1 MASIDTLFAGPAGP
15 LVIFALRIIDVS
27 LGTVRVLLAMRN
39 ARFVVPAIAFVE
51 ILIWVVAVGNAIKH
65 LDSPWHVLGYA
76 TGFAAGNAVGLWI
89 EGKLAFGLASVRV
102 VTKSGGFELA
112 DALRERGFGVTEL
125 EGEGRAGKVQLLYT
139 VVKRRHVP
147 DLLAEIDRLA
157 PDAFVTVQEPREI
170 LRGWLYGMKR
180 K

>member
-1 MASIDTLFAGPAGP
+1 MTSLDTIFAGPAGP
-15 LVIFALRIIDVS
+15 IVIFALRVIDVS

-39 ARFVVPAIAFVE
+39 AGVIVPLIAFVE
-51 ILIWVVAVGNAIKH
+51 ILVWVVAVGNAIKH

-76 TGFAAGNAVGLWI
+76 TGFAAGNVVGLWI
-89 EGKLAFGLASVRV
+89 EGKLAFGLASLRI

-112 DALRERGFGVTEL
+112 DKLRERGFGVTEL
-125 EGEGRAGKVQLLYT
+125 EGEGREGKVQLLYT

-147 DLLAEIDRLA
+147 DLIAEVDRLS

-170 LRGWLYGMKR
+170 KRGWLYGMRR